1 MAKVEKLDE
10 ADMSHRCRQLLDI
23 NRLHGSKS
31 PHAIPVQCDGMY
43 NNPLYSGIGE
53 TPFQPA
59 KQTVYSFAEDVT
71 SKRQNIKMVTKNTIC
86 SKHGH

>member
-31 PHAIPVQCDGMY
+31 PHTIPVQCFGMY
-43 NNPLYSGIGE
+43 NNPLYSGIGK
-53 TPFQPA
+53 TQFLPA
-59 KQTVYSFAEDVT
+59 TQTVYSFAEDVT
-71 SKRQNIKMVTKNTIC
+71 LKQQIKTRGPWAT
-86 SKHGH
+86 SLT